1 MTVCGKKGVVQV
13 SSKIWIKE
21 SFGDRLFLGAI
32 YVFLCCIMIVVLY
45 PLIYIISASI
55 SSPEAVTSGRVWLWP
70 VDFSLQG
77 YIEVLTNSDVIRGFR
92 NSILYTIGYTII
104 SVVLTVVFAYPLSRK
119 SFYGRTFFMFFIL
132 FTMLFYGGLIPE
144 YLVVQ
149 KLGML
154 DTPWAILL
162 PKAMAVWQVII
173 ARTFFQ
179 SSVPDELVEASEMD
193 GCSSL
198 KFLWYV
204 VLPLSK
210 PIIAVLALMYAVF
223 QWNSYFDAM
232 IFLKSEEL
240 FPLQLELR
248 ELLIVQSDSGAN
260 MDIAEQQRREQL
272 ANLMRYSLIVI
283 SSLPVLMIY
292 PFAQKYFV
300 KGMLI
305 GSVKG

>member
-1 MTVCGKKGVVQV
+1 
-13 SSKIWIKE
+13 
-21 SFGDRLFLGAI
+21 
-32 YVFLCCIMIVVLY
+32 
-45 PLIYIISASI
+45 
-55 SSPEAVTSGRVWLWP
+55 
-70 VDFSLQG
+70 
-77 YIEVLTNSDVIRGFR
+77 
-92 NSILYTIGYTII
+92 
-104 SVVLTVVFAYPLSRK
+104 
-119 SFYGRTFFMFFIL
+119 
-132 FTMLFYGGLIPE
+132 MLFYGGLIPE

-162 PKAMAVWQVII
+162 PKAMAVWQIII

-179 SSVPDELVEASEMD
+179 SSVPEELVEASEMD

-232 IFLKSEEL
+232 IFLKSENL

-260 MDIAEQQRREQL
+260 MDIAEQQRRTQL

-283 SSLPVLMIY
+283 SSLPVLIIY

>member
-1 MTVCGKKGVVQV
+1 MRKNKTL
-13 SSKIWIKE
+13 IRE
-21 SFGDRLFLGAI
+21 SFTDRIFLGGVYA
-32 YVFLCCIMIVVLY
+32 YLCIVMLIVLY
-45 PLIYIISASI
+45 PLIYIVSASL
-55 SSPEAVTSGRVWLWP
+55 SSPEAVTSGQVWLWP
-70 VDFSLQG
+70 VDFSLEG
-77 YIEVLTNSDVIRGFR
+77 YIEVLRNSDVIRGFR
-92 NSILYTIGYTII
+92 NSILYTFGYTVLA
-104 SVVLTVVFAYPLSRK
+104 VVLTVIFAYPLSRE
-119 SFYGRTFFMFFIL
+119 SFYGRTFLMFFIL

-154 DTPWAILL
+154 DTPWAILI
-162 PKAMAVWQVII
+162 PKAMAVWQIII

-179 SSVPDELVEASEMD
+179 SSVPEELVEASEMD

-204 VLPLSK
+204 VIPLSK

-232 IFLKSEEL
+232 IFLKTEAL

-260 MDIAEQQRREQL
+260 MDIAEQQRRKQL
-272 ANLMRYSLIVI
+272 ANLMKYSLIVV
-283 SSLPVLMIY
+283 SSLPVLIIY

>member
-1 MTVCGKKGVVQV
+1 MKKNTT
-13 SSKIWIKE
+13 SIRE
-21 SFGDRLFLGAI
+21 SFTDRIFLWAV
-32 YVFLCCIMIVVLY
+32 YAFLCIVMLIVLY
-45 PLIYIISASI
+45 PLIYIVSSSL
-55 SSPEAVTSGRVWLWP
+55 SSPEAVTSGQVWLWP
-70 VDFSLQG
+70 VDFSLEG
-77 YIEVLTNSDVIRGFR
+77 YIEVLQNSDVLRGFR
-92 NSILYTIGYTII
+92 NSILYTIGYTVIA
-104 SVVLTVVFAYPLSRK
+104 VVLTVIFAYPLSRE
-119 SFYGRTFFMFFIL
+119 SFYGRTILMFFIL

-154 DTPWAILL
+154 DTPWAILI
-162 PKAMAVWQVII
+162 PKAMAVWQIII

-179 SSVPDELVEASEMD
+179 SSVPEELVEASEMD

-198 KFLWYV
+198 KFLWYI

-210 PIIAVLALMYAVF
+210 PIIAVLALMYAVY

-260 MDIAEQQRREQL
+260 MDVAEQQRRTQL

-283 SSLPVLMIY
+283 SSLPVLVIY